1 MKNIIKKKKKNN
13 SKWIAFTSLFIII
26 GLILMGAFLALTHD
40 YFKTGD
46 DIVVK
51 GNILLKDEEIIE
63 KANISKENF
72 FKLNTKN
79 IENNIKQLDNIK
91 SVKVEK
97 LLPNKIVINVVEDA
111 DFAYVSV
118 DKGYLIIS
126 SDLIV
131 DRLEKKLSEEQQN
144 KLIKIINASYDSLQI
159 GAKITS
165 SPREEEFLKTLIDK
179 DLYTVTKEIDFG
191 EAEDDVK
198 LRVNSHTIIS
208 FGKLED
214 YDYKFSLI
222 EKIIIDLKEKKISP
236 KEIILKDTD
245 NPIVVK
251 D

>member
-1 MKNIIKKKKKNN
+1 MFSNNDYDIDNKTIEDEKYNKKRKKKNN

-131 DRLEKKLSEEQQN
+131 DRLEKN
-144 KLIKIINASYDSLQI
+144 
-159 GAKITS
+159 
-165 SPREEEFLKTLIDK
+165 
-179 DLYTVTKEIDFG
+179 
-191 EAEDDVK
+191 
-198 LRVNSHTIIS
+198 
-208 FGKLED
+208 
-214 YDYKFSLI
+214 
-222 EKIIIDLKEKKISP
+222 
-236 KEIILKDTD
+236 
-245 NPIVVK
+245 
-251 D
+251 

>member
-1 MKNIIKKKKKNN
+1 MFSNNDYDIDNKTIEDEKYNKKRKKKNN

-131 DRLEKKLSEEQQN
+131 DRLEKK
-144 KLIKIINASYDSLQI
+144 IKWRT
-159 GAKITS
+159 AK
-165 SPREEEFLKTLIDK
+165 
-179 DLYTVTKEIDFG
+179 
-191 EAEDDVK
+191 
-198 LRVNSHTIIS
+198 
-208 FGKLED
+208 
-214 YDYKFSLI
+214 
-222 EKIIIDLKEKKISP
+222 
-236 KEIILKDTD
+236 
-245 NPIVVK
+245 
-251 D
+251 

>member
-1 MKNIIKKKKKNN
+1 
-13 SKWIAFTSLFIII
+13 
-26 GLILMGAFLALTHD
+26 MGAFLALTHD

-118 DKGYLIIS
+118 DMGYLIIS

-131 DRLEKKLSEEQQN
+131 DRLEKN
-144 KLIKIINASYDSLQI
+144 
-159 GAKITS
+159 
-165 SPREEEFLKTLIDK
+165 
-179 DLYTVTKEIDFG
+179 
-191 EAEDDVK
+191 
-198 LRVNSHTIIS
+198 
-208 FGKLED
+208 
-214 YDYKFSLI
+214 
-222 EKIIIDLKEKKISP
+222 
-236 KEIILKDTD
+236 
-245 NPIVVK
+245 
-251 D
+251 

>member
-1 MKNIIKKKKKNN
+1 MDSIHFSIYYHRFD
-13 SKWIAFTSLFIII
+13 SHGS
-26 GLILMGAFLALTHD
+26 FLALTHD

-131 DRLEKKLSEEQQN
+131 DRLEKN
-144 KLIKIINASYDSLQI
+144 
-159 GAKITS
+159 
-165 SPREEEFLKTLIDK
+165 
-179 DLYTVTKEIDFG
+179 
-191 EAEDDVK
+191 
-198 LRVNSHTIIS
+198 
-208 FGKLED
+208 
-214 YDYKFSLI
+214 
-222 EKIIIDLKEKKISP
+222 
-236 KEIILKDTD
+236 
-245 NPIVVK
+245 
-251 D
+251 